1 MIKIFLKI
9 ILILLLSKVNLQAKS
24 EFYQKG
30 IDLFNKNLGRIQ
42 ENYATE
48 EGVSK
53 KFFEYKSS
61 FDYKMKDIDKTGLS
75 YSAFVTIFMEDDN
88 YDTEYIVTEKFLT
101 SSLKDKCNLDL
112 VETASFFDIYKQK
125 KKFFEDV
132 APKEEN
138 IESKNYFMKIS
149 QFYDE
154 NDSVN
159 KASLEFCKLH
169 KYYVFK
175 KRALDKS
182 ESVKVN
188 KVKKGGNVK
197 KLKVSVKKNNLID
210 KYLNSGSTLDM

>member
-1 MIKIFLKI
+1 MIFI
-9 ILILLLSKVNLQAKS
+9 SK
-24 EFYQKG
+24 
-30 IDLFNKNLGRIQ
+30 
-42 ENYATE
+42 
-48 EGVSK
+48 
-53 KFFEYKSS
+53 
-61 FDYKMKDIDKTGLS
+61 
-75 YSAFVTIFMEDDN
+75 
-88 YDTEYIVTEKFLT
+88 
-101 SSLKDKCNLDL
+101 
-112 VETASFFDIYKQK
+112 K

-149 QFYDE
+149 QFYDQ

-210 KYLNSGSTLDM
+210 KYLNAGSTLDI